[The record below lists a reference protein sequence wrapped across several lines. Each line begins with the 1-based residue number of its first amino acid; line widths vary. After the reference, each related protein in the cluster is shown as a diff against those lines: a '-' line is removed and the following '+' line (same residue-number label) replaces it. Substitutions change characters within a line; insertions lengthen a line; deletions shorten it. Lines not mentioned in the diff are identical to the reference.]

1 METVIGVFS
10 SRGSAEN
17 ALLEL
22 LESQVSPEEIVF
34 LTRCGNEG
42 ESVVKHWGARFG
54 GIVGFATGMSAG
66 VGAAILLM
74 VPGVGQVAA
83 LGIGAAA
90 LLGLAGMGAG
100 SMLSKSAAQSAAA
113 PDPHAATTAED
124 VNFFREVLA
133 EGRSLVV
140 VRTETPETAK
150 AANEILNR
158 LGVSI
163 PEQAPVRLQIT
174 TRHAGDVTIVDM
186 TGRITL
192 GEGSKALREMMRQ
205 LAESGVQKILLN
217 LQGVGYIDSS
227 GLGELVKA
235 YTTVRGHGG
244 HLKLVQVNK
253 RVHDLLEITKL
264 HLVLEVEPDEASA
277 LKAFESAGA
286 GGGTS

>member
-22 LESQVSPEEIVF
+22 LERLVPPEEIIF
-34 LTRCGNEG
+34 LTRSGSDG
-42 ESVVKHWGARFG
+42 ESVVKHLGTTFG
-54 GIVGFATGMSAG
+54 GVVGFATGMSAG

-100 SMLSKSAAQSAAA
+100 SIIGKRAAEATAA
-113 PDPHAATTAED
+113 PDPHAQKVSED
-124 VNFFREVLA
+124 VNFFCEVLA

-150 AANEILNR
+150 VANEILNR

-163 PEQAPVRLQIT
+163 PEQAPVRLQIS

-192 GEGSKALREMMRQ
+192 GEGSKALREMMREMADQ
-205 LAESGVQKILLN
+205 GFKKILLN
-217 LQGVGYIDSS
+217 LRNVGYIDSS

-244 HLKLVQVNK
+244 HLKLVQVSP

-264 HLVLEVEPDEASA
+264 HLVLEIEPDEATAVRSFQMDA
-277 LKAFESAGA
+277 
-286 GGGTS
+286 GTSA

>member
-22 LESQVSPEEIVF
+22 LERQVPPEEIVF
-34 LTRCGNEG
+34 LTRSGSNG
-42 ESVVKHWGARFG
+42 EAIVKHWGTTFG
-54 GIVGFATGMSAG
+54 GVVGFATGMSAG

-100 SMLSKSAAQSAAA
+100 SMLGKSAAESATA
-113 PDPHAATTAED
+113 PDPHAEKASED
-124 VNFFREVLA
+124 VSFFCEVLA

-150 AANEILNR
+150 VANEILNR

-174 TRHAGDVTIVDM
+174 TRHDGDVTIVDM

-192 GEGSKALREMMRQ
+192 GEGSKALREMMREM
-205 LAESGVQKILLN
+205 ADKGFKKILLN
-217 LQGVGYIDSS
+217 LHNVGYIDSS

-235 YTTVRGHGG
+235 YTTVRGQGG
-244 HLKLVQVNK
+244 HLKLVEVSP
-253 RVHDLLEITKL
+253 RVHDLLQITKL
-264 HLVLEVEPDEASA
+264 HLVLEIEPDEATA
-277 LKAFESAGA
+277 LKAFGGVE
-286 GGGTS
+286 GGGD

>member
-1 METVIGVFS
+1 VETVIGVFS

-22 LESQVSPEEIVF
+22 LDREVPPEEIVF
-34 LTRCGNEG
+34 LTRSGSDG
-42 ESVVKHWGARFG
+42 ESLVKHLGTMFG
-54 GIVGFATGMSAG
+54 GVVGFATGMSAG
-66 VGAAILLM
+66 VGAAVLLM
-74 VPGVGQVAA
+74 VPGIGQVVA

-100 SMLSKSAAQSAAA
+100 SMLAKNAPEPTAASQ
-113 PDPHAATTAED
+113 AATEKASED
-124 VNFFREVLA
+124 VSFFREVLA

-140 VRTETPETAK
+140 VRTESPESAK

-174 TRHAGDVTIVDM
+174 TRHAGDITIVDM

-192 GEGSKALREMMRQ
+192 GEGSKALREMMREM
-205 LAESGVQKILLN
+205 ADKGFKKIVLN
-217 LQGVGYIDSS
+217 LQNVVYIDSS

-244 HLKLVQVNK
+244 HLKLVQVHD
-253 RVHDLLEITKL
+253 RVKDLLEMTKL
-264 HLVLEVEPDEASA
+264 HLVLEIEPDEATA
-277 LKAFESAGA
+277 LQSFPTEEAEARA
-286 GGGTS
+286 

>member
-10 SRGSAEN
+10 SRGGAEN

-22 LESQVSPEEIVF
+22 LESQVPPEEIVF
-34 LTRCGNEG
+34 LTRCGTEG
-42 ESVVKHWGARFG
+42 ESVLKRWGTTFG
-54 GIVGFATGMSAG
+54 GVVGFATGMSAG

-100 SMLSKSAAQSAAA
+100 SMLGKGAAETTT
-113 PDPHAATTAED
+113 PDPHAQKVSED
-124 VNFFREVLA
+124 VSFFREVLA

-150 AANEILNR
+150 MANEILNR

-163 PEQAPVRLQIT
+163 PEQAPVRLQIN
-174 TRHAGDVTIVDM
+174 TRQDGDVTIVDM

-192 GEGSKALREMMRQ
+192 GEGSKALREMMREM
-205 LAESGVQKILLN
+205 ADKGFKKILLN
-217 LQGVGYIDSS
+217 LHNVGYIDSS

-244 HLKLVQVNK
+244 HLKLVQVSP

-264 HLVLEVEPDEASA
+264 HRVLEIEPDEATA
-277 LKAFESAGA
+277 LKAFEAAGA
-286 GGGTS
+286 EGNA

>member
-1 METVIGVFS
+1 VETVIGVFS

-17 ALLEL
+17 AVLEL
-22 LESQVSPEEIVF
+22 LEQQVPPEEIVF
-34 LTRCGNEG
+34 LTRCGGEG
-42 ESVVKHWGARFG
+42 ESVLKRWGTTFG
-54 GIVGFATGMSAG
+54 GVVGFATGMSAG
-66 VGAAILLM
+66 VGAAILMM

-100 SMLSKSAAQSAAA
+100 SMLGKGAAEAAAA
-113 PDPHAATTAED
+113 PDPHAEKVSED

-140 VRTETPETAK
+140 VRTETTETAK
-150 AANEILNR
+150 VANEILNR

-174 TRHAGDVTIVDM
+174 TRHVGDVTIVDM

-192 GEGSKALREMMRQ
+192 GEGSKALREMMRSMADQ
-205 LAESGVQKILLN
+205 GYQKILLN

-264 HLVLEVEPDEASA
+264 HLVLEIEPDEATA
-277 LKAFESAGA
+277 LKGFETD
-286 GGGTS
+286 GTGESKG

>member
-22 LESQVSPEEIVF
+22 LDRQVLPEEIVF
-34 LTRCGNEG
+34 LTRSGSDG
-42 ESVVKHWGARFG
+42 ESVVKHLGTMFG
-54 GIVGFATGMSAG
+54 GVVGFATGMSAG

-100 SMLSKSAAQSAAA
+100 SILAKDAAEVSAAPA
-113 PDPHAATTAED
+113 PHSEKVSED

-140 VRTETPETAK
+140 VRTESTETAK

-163 PEQAPVRLQIT
+163 PEQAPVQLQIN
-174 TRHAGDVTIVDM
+174 TRQAGDVTIVDM

-192 GEGSKALREMMRQ
+192 GEGSKALREMMREM
-205 LAESGVQKILLN
+205 ADKGFKKIVLN
-217 LQGVGYIDSS
+217 LQKVVYIDSS

-244 HLKLVQVNK
+244 HLKLVQVHD
-253 RVHDLLEITKL
+253 RVKDLLEITKL
-264 HLVLEVEPDEASA
+264 HLVLEIEPDEATA
-277 LKAFESAGA
+277 LKAFSAM
-286 GGGTS
+286 GGGD

>member
-1 METVIGVFS
+1 VETVIGVFS

-22 LESQVSPEEIVF
+22 LEGLVPPEEIVF

-42 ESVVKHWGARFG
+42 ESVIKRWGTTFG
-54 GIVGFATGMSAG
+54 GVVGFATGMSAG
-66 VGAAILLM
+66 VGAAILMM

-100 SMLSKSAAQSAAA
+100 SMLGKGATEAATA
-113 PDPHAATTAED
+113 PDPHAEKTSED

-140 VRTETPETAK
+140 VRTESTDTAK
-150 AANEILNR
+150 VANEILNR

-174 TRHAGDVTIVDM
+174 TRHVGDVTIVDM

-192 GEGSKALREMMRQ
+192 GEGSKALREMMRAMADQ
-205 LAESGVQKILLN
+205 GYQKILLN

-264 HLVLEVEPDEASA
+264 HLVLEIEPDEATA
-277 LKAFESAGA
+277 LKGFETAAVPPSA
-286 GGGTS
+286 

>member
-22 LESQVSPEEIVF
+22 LERLVPPEEIVF

-42 ESVVKHWGARFG
+42 ESVVKRWGTMFG
-54 GIVGFATGMSAG
+54 GVVGFATGMSAG
-66 VGAAILLM
+66 VGAAVLLM
-74 VPGVGQVAA
+74 VPGIGQVAA

-100 SMLSKSAAQSAAA
+100 SMLGKSADAATAA
-113 PDPHAATTAED
+113 PDPRAEQTSED

-163 PEQAPVRLQIT
+163 PEQPPARLQIN
-174 TRHAGDVTIVDM
+174 TRHDGDVTIVDM

-192 GEGSKALREMMRQ
+192 GEGSRALREMMRAMADQ
-205 LAESGVQKILLN
+205 GFKKILLN
-217 LQGVGYIDSS
+217 LRNVGYIDSS

-244 HLKLVQVNK
+244 QLKLVAVSP

-264 HLVLEVEPDEASA
+264 HLVLEIEADEAAA
-277 LKAFESAGA
+277 LQAFGGVE
-286 GGGTS
+286 GGGD

>member
-1 METVIGVFS
+1 VETVIGVFS

-17 ALLEL
+17 ALMEL
-22 LESQVSPEEIVF
+22 LERQVPPEEIVF
-34 LTRCGNEG
+34 LTRSAADG
-42 ESVVKHWGARFG
+42 ENLVKRLGTTFG
-54 GIVGFATGMSAG
+54 GVVGFATGMSAG
-66 VGAAILLM
+66 IGAAVLLM

-100 SMLSKSAAQSAAA
+100 SMLGKKADEAGAA
-113 PDPHAATTAED
+113 PDPHAAKVSED

-140 VRTETPETAK
+140 VRTDSPETAK
-150 AANEILNR
+150 VANEILNR

-174 TRHAGDVTIVDM
+174 TRQADDVTIVDM

-192 GEGSKALREMMRQ
+192 GEGSKALREMMREM
-205 LAESGVQKILLN
+205 ADKGFKKIVLN
-217 LQGVGYIDSS
+217 LRHVGYIDSS

-244 HLKLVQVNK
+244 HLKLVQVNE
-253 RVHDLLEITKL
+253 RVKDLLEITKL
-264 HLVLEVEPDEASA
+264 HLVLEIEPDEATA
-277 LKAFESAGA
+277 LQSFRTTQAADRND
-286 GGGTS
+286 

>member
-1 METVIGVFS
+1 
-10 SRGSAEN
+10 
-17 ALLEL
+17 
-22 LESQVSPEEIVF
+22 
-34 LTRCGNEG
+34 
-42 ESVVKHWGARFG
+42 
-54 GIVGFATGMSAG
+54 MSAG
-66 VGAAILLM
+66 VGAAILMM

-100 SMLSKSAAQSAAA
+100 SMLGKGAAEAAAA
-113 PDPHAATTAED
+113 PDPHAEKVSED

-140 VRTETPETAK
+140 VRTETTETAK
-150 AANEILNR
+150 VANEILNR

-174 TRHAGDVTIVDM
+174 TRHVGDVTIVDM

-192 GEGSKALREMMRQ
+192 GEGSKALREMMRAMADQ
-205 LAESGVQKILLN
+205 GYQKILLN

-264 HLVLEVEPDEASA
+264 HLVLEIEPDEATA
-277 LKAFESAGA
+277 LKGFETD
-286 GGGTS
+286 GTGESKG